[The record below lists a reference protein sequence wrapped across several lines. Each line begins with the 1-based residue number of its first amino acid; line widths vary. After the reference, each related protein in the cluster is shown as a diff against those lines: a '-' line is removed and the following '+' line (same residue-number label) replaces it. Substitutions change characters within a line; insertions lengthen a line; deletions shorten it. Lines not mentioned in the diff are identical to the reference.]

1 MVEAFADRNRG
12 LRETTGIHDPV
23 LFGRRGT
30 MSIANLKP
38 LVSTIAGVLL
48 LGLSAAAGE
57 PMEGHGLGDA
67 EGRYLYVWAGDM
79 ARTHPDFLAVVN
91 FDPLSRAYGG
101 VIRAVPLP
109 PPGNVGNEPHHI
121 HLSPDGNT
129 LAAGGLLS
137 LLSNEDPIFF
147 FDVRNPERPRF
158 LKSTR
163 ASLSSI
169 TDAFAPL
176 SSGGFLVTQMGSNT
190 GGTPGRV
197 AEFDKHLNLVKEWP
211 EEPPPGF
218 NPHGISLRPE
228 LNLMVTSDFVDPAST
243 LDTFVGPPQYRNT
256 IRVWDLRRRQ
266 IVQTITVPS
275 PGVGTMEVKLIPRDH
290 RGRAYTPGLL
300 DGLLYLVDPINGTA
314 HPVFDFATLFPHGET
329 PNRGGA
335 PQLVTMTR
343 DGSRMFIGLFE
354 SGQVVMLDTSNPEH
368 PWPLSVV
375 NLGRNAGTHSVELSP
390 DERRVVV
397 SDYFLSEDMFGKV
410 HLEGDHRIR
419 VLNVSRIGM
428 VLDHRFDLDF
438 NTAFPTGPA
447 RPHGMAIK

>member
-1 MVEAFADRNRG
+1 
-12 LRETTGIHDPV
+12 
-23 LFGRRGT
+23 
-30 MSIANLKP
+30 MSITNLKP
-38 LVSTIAGVLL
+38 LILALAALMLL
-48 LGLSAAAGE
+48 ERSAAAGE
-57 PMEGHGLGDA
+57 HMEGNGPGIA

-79 ARTHPDFLAVVN
+79 ARTNPDFLAVVN
-91 FDPLSRAYGG
+91 FDPLSHAYGR

-121 HLSPDGNT
+121 HLSADGNI

-137 LLSNEDPIFF
+137 LLNNENPIFF
-147 FDVRNPERPRF
+147 YDVSDPERPRF

-163 ASLSSI
+163 APLSSI

-176 SSGGFLVTQMGSNT
+176 ASGGFFVTQMGSNT

-197 AEFDKHLNLVKEWP
+197 AEFDKDLRLVREWP
-211 EEPPPGF
+211 DDPPPGF

-266 IVQTITVPS
+266 IVRTIIVPS
-275 PGVGTMEVKLIPRDH
+275 PGVGTMEVKLIPNDP

-300 DGLLYLVDPINGTA
+300 DGLLYLVDPIRGTA
-314 HPVFDFATLFPHGET
+314 RPVFDFATFFPQGAT
-329 PNRGGA
+329 PDRGGA
-335 PQLVTMTR
+335 PQLLAMTR
-343 DGSRMFIGLFE
+343 DGRRMFLGLFE
-354 SGQVVMLDTSNPEH
+354 SGQVVMLDTSFPEH
-368 PWPLSVV
+368 PRPLSVV
-375 NLGRNAGTHSVELSP
+375 NLGPNAGTHTVELSP
-390 DERRVVV
+390 DERRLVV

-410 HLEGDHRIR
+410 HLEGDHKVR
-419 VLNVSRIGM
+419 VLNVSRISM
-428 VLDHRFDLDF
+428 ALDPRFDLDF